1 MTCTKIWHYIYNI
14 TGKKQPFQ
22 RGFFCDDESLKYPV
36 KTETISNGECFII
49 WASIGLALVVTVEIL
64 YHNVYATSFE
74 TNHRLFTS
82 MPWVVVELYRVLGA
96 CFLGGLF
103 TYTTTELAKFQVG
116 R

>member
-1 MTCTKIWHYIYNI
+1 M
-14 TGKKQPFQ
+14 
-22 RGFFCDDESLKYPV
+22 D
-36 KTETISNGECFII
+36 ETISNGQCFLI
-49 WASIGLALVVTVEIL
+49 WVSIGLATVITVEIL

-82 MPWVVVELYRVLGA
+82 LPWVVVELYRVLGA